1 MTTGTAQDAGSSG
14 TRTQDPGQYL
24 TGVQNGWHAI
34 HRDNLRYAAVMSG
47 GGRLAIAECQ
57 AFVRVAARRGCYR
70 RDRRPVTYDPCPV
83 CAWTVAIATG
93 STGRELELITPD
105 ESESA
110 ALTRLG
116 IDPLLPAAL
125 CGVILGA
132 AKDESSEAVIRQL
145 AAVTA
150 HSPGLAVSEECAE
163 GGCDHDPC
171 TYPAAQAVCWACS
184 LRTGEE
190 AGEFSNRL
198 MEQATVAAP
207 CSVLA
212 ALAAHY
218 AEALTVS
225 Q

>member
-1 MTTGTAQDAGSSG
+1 MSTGTAQDAGPG
-14 TRTQDPGQYL
+14 RTRTQDPAQYL

-34 HRDNLRYAAVMSG
+34 HRDNLQYAAVMSG
-47 GGRLAIAECQ
+47 GGRIATAECD
-57 AFVRVAARRGCYR
+57 AFVRVAPRHGRYR
-70 RDRRPVTYDPCPV
+70 RDSRPVTYDPCPV
-83 CAWTVAIATG
+83 CAWAVAIATET
-93 STGRELELITPD
+93 TGRELELITPD

-116 IDPLLPAAL
+116 LDPLLPAAL
-125 CGVILGA
+125 CRSILAA

-150 HSPGLAVSEECAE
+150 HSPGLAISEECAE
-163 GGCDHDPC
+163 GGCDHHPC
-171 TYPAAQAVCWACS
+171 TYPVAQAVCWACS

-190 AGEFSNRL
+190 AGEFSDRL
-198 MEQATVAAP
+198 MEQATVTAP
-207 CSVLA
+207 CGVLA

-218 AEALTVS
+218 AEALAVS